1 MKTTSQ
7 VLAKNLIALL
17 DEYGLRKKIVAYVK
31 NEGANLNVMTMALKS
46 RIHLRKLNIP
56 IKTR

>member
-1 MKTTSQ
+1 MKTTRQ

-31 NEGANLNVMTMALKS
+31 NEGAT
-46 RIHLRKLNIP
+46 
-56 IKTR
+56 